1 MGLKDALQSLNR
13 APRWVTSPKNCRT
26 RCSRVTAGSVTA
38 TPTGCGVLVSHPLGF
53 VQVYPNGAS
62 ACGRSEDTSGST
74 SIPVSSFAARRAP
87 QGVGRRPW
95 LSSASQVWN
104 SAAKRL
110 RRSRSSGTS
119 NPSLSPIAAA
129 TSSSKLSSD
138 ASRSEEVPSLAARRA
153 TVARKRHSLSATSCW
168 IAAISSSLPVS
179 GELSRSAKR
188 EAASR
193 HHLSEGVKKSL
204 RGSKEVVLIPGW

>member
-1 MGLKDALQSLNR
+1 MSMAGQDVGNTLFMGGLDQDLVLQKLEKIFFDFGILGR
-13 APRWVTSPKNCRT
+13 E
-26 RCSRVTAGSVTA
+26 AGSATA

-129 TSSSKLSSD
+129 TSSSKLNRKSTRLNSS
-138 ASRSEEVPSLAARRA
+138 
-153 TVARKRHSLSATSCW
+153 H
-168 IAAISSSLPVS
+168 
-179 GELSRSAKR
+179 
-188 EAASR
+188 
-193 HHLSEGVKKSL
+193 
-204 RGSKEVVLIPGW
+204 